1 MTIRRFD
8 EQNQFLNPYFTMPVY
23 FDGRAYPSVGHAFA
37 AAQALRETDRAKISQ
52 MTTAREVI
60 AFTNTSK
67 FLIPWTAGEMLDVMY
82 ELLEQKFSLS
92 SLREQLIATGDQELI
107 YGNSPDT
114 FWGIDERTKKGANW
128 LGKLLMRLRGTY
140 GQYLYAP

>member
-52 MTTAREVI
+52 MSTAREVI
-60 AFTNTSK
+60 TFTNTSK
-67 FLIPWTAGEMLDVMY
+67 FLIPWTVGEMLDVMY
-82 ELLEQKFSLS
+82 ELLEQKFSHS
-92 SLREQLIATGDQELI
+92 TLREQLIATGEQELI
-107 YGNSPDT
+107 YGNSPDA
-114 FWGIDERTKKGANW
+114 FWGIDEATGMGANH
-128 LGKLLMRLRGTY
+128 LGVLLMEIRGHI
-140 GQYLYAP
+140 